1 MQYKKT
7 ILSDLADYVNGFAF
21 KPSDWKE
28 EGTKIIRIEQLNN
41 PKGRYDYYDGIV
53 QNCNAIDNEDLIFSW
68 SATLKVVIWKYGKG
82 VLNQHLFKV
91 LPYNNTNKYFL
102 FHLLDYNMD
111 KLSESSHGSTMK
123 HIKREELDKYIVIVP
138 VDKTEQEKIAK
149 ILSTCDS
156 VIEKTEETIE
166 KYKQIKVGMM
176 QDLFTRGLDESG
188 KLRPKYQDAPELY
201 KYSEELD
208 RYIPKD
214 WEVFQMS
221 NLGEF
226 KNGLNKEKK
235 YFGYGTKFV
244 NIIDAYKENL
254 DIFALELVE
263 TNNNDRLIYSLNKGD
278 LIFVRSSVKPEGVG
292 YNTIFMGANEPIVYC
307 GFMIRFRLFDT
318 SNVNPEYINYYY
330 RTELFRK
337 KLISKSTVSANTN
350 INQESLNELY
360 TVLPKKGEQNK
371 IVEIIKQINKKIYL
385 EQQYLSK
392 YKQIK
397 QGLMKKLLTPP
408 ADAEI
413 VEE

>member
-1 MQYKKT
+1 MRQCKLKWKK
-7 ILSDLADYVNGFAF
+7 
-21 KPSDWKE
+21 
-28 EGTKIIRIEQLNN
+28 
-41 PKGRYDYYDGIV
+41 
-53 QNCNAIDNEDLIFSW
+53 
-68 SATLKVVIWKYGKG
+68 
-82 VLNQHLFKV
+82 KV
-91 LPYNNTNKYFL
+91 LGSICGYIATGKLDANAMVDGGEYRFYTCAENYYQIDTYAFEGQSLLISGNGANVGYVHYYNGKFNAYQRTYVLQNFQENIFYLKHYLKTYLKNRIAKEVNAGNIPFIKLNTLTDMNIFY
-102 FHLLDYNMD
+102 
-111 KLSESSHGSTMK
+111 
-123 HIKREELDKYIVIVP
+123 P

-201 KYSEELD
+201 KYSEELY

-371 IVEIIKQINKKIYL
+371 IVKIIKQINKKIYL